1 MKRVN
6 VELVPDLV
14 GERNQEGQVLGGK
27 LVQIGSATVVESS
40 ILTILNVV
48 ENVVVSLFLIVQASW
63 EEE

>member
-1 MKRVN
+1 M
-6 VELVPDLV
+6 
-14 GERNQEGQVLGGK
+14 GGK